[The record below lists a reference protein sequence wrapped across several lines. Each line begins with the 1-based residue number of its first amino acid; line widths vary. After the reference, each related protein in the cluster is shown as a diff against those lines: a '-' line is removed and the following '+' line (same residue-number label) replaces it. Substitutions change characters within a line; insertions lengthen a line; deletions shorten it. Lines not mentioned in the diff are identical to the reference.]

1 MLYGSRGSQ
10 PSWLQLI
17 DGGLGVEEERNVD
30 MYSRIVSIG
39 IIACAIAAAACQRA
53 QKYQGVEVRVVDV
66 QQVKQLK
73 PQGGGITSVTTGSDN
88 KFVNVRIEIVWS
100 GNQQELTLAQSDLE
114 LIDVDGK
121 KYQADVFPTDPSS
134 GGKKTTTEE
143 IAFIV
148 PDNVQPKSFCMGKIC
163 FKL

>member
-1 MLYGSRGSQ
+1 
-10 PSWLQLI
+10 
-17 DGGLGVEEERNVD
+17 
-30 MYSRIVSIG
+30 MYSRIASTV
-39 IIACAIAAAACQRA
+39 IIAFAIAAAACQRA
-53 QKYQGVEVRVVDV
+53 QKYKGVEVKLVDV
-66 QQVKQLK
+66 QQTKQLK
-73 PQGGGITSVTTGSDN
+73 PQQGEITSVTTGSGN

-114 LIDVDGK
+114 LTDVDGK
-121 KYQADVFPTDPSS
+121 KYQAGVFPTDPSS

-148 PDNVQPKSFCMGKIC
+148 PESVQPKTFCIGKTC